1 MCPTPYYELMRN
13 SKDPRY
19 LRLKIAQYAQA
30 HGNKPAAR
38 AFGTMVKT
46 VRKWRRRYER
56 DGYAGLFDQ
65 SRAPKKPARKIPA
78 AQRKKAIEL
87 KRRLPSFGAE
97 RIKRDFGLNISVKA
111 IRRIWREEGL
121 LKRRRKKHKTKQ
133 DLRAVKAAWRLFEQT
148 DIDTKHLYDIP
159 EYWPQMRGLGLPKYQ
174 YTAREVVSGLQF
186 LGYADE
192 CCLTYATLFAHELI
206 AHFQRCGVDLNGC
219 RFQTDNGS
227 EFIGNWHAKKVS
239 AFTRA
244 VENVPG
250 LEHHSIPPAAHTW
263 QADVETVH
271 NLIEDEFFEVERFDS
286 RHDFWRKATTYQ
298 LWFNVARKNS
308 YKGNKTP
315 WDIVH
320 ERDPTIDPKIAIM
333 PPIRLDDIWRKKMA
347 LKTQRGY
354 DVIPYPS
361 IENFSMAQFNWEHV

>member
-38 AFGTMVKT
+38 AFGTTVKT
-46 VRKWRRRYER
+46 VRKWRRRYEMN
-56 DGYAGLFDQ
+56 GYAGLFEQ
-65 SRAPKKPARKIPA
+65 SRAPKKPARKIPP
-78 AQRKKAIEL
+78 AQRKKAIEI
-87 KRRLPSFGAE
+87 KRRLRSFGAA
-97 RIKRDFGLNISVKA
+97 RIKRDFGLTLSVKA

-121 LKRRRKKHKTKQ
+121 LKRKRKKHKTKQ

-159 EYWPQMRGLGLPKYQ
+159 EYWSQMRRMGLPKYQ

-192 CCLTYATLFAHELI
+192 CCLNYASLFAEELI
-206 AHFQRCGVDLNGC
+206 AHFQRCGVDLKGC

-227 EFIGNWHAKKVS
+227 EFIGHWNAKTVS
-239 AFTRA
+239 AFTKA
-244 VENVPG
+244 VEAVPG
-250 LEHHSIPPAAHTW
+250 LEHHTIPPAAHTW

-286 RHDFWRKATTYQ
+286 RHDFWRKVATYQ

-308 YKGNKTP
+308 YKGNRTP
-315 WDIVH
+315 WNIVH
-320 ERDPTIDPKIAIM
+320 ERDPTIIPEIAIL
-333 PPIRLDDIWRKKMA
+333 PPIMLDDLWRSRMA
-347 LKTQRGY
+347 PETQRGY

-361 IENFSMAQFNWEHV
+361 PGW